1 MLALIDLLL
10 SSSGNA
16 TPSAN
21 SGSLT
26 LDFRERTLA
35 PCIFQVQDHFVFL
48 FLRNH
53 SHTTTISRALTQQ
66 ARFTEIGHIFIIN
79 MFEES
84 SISLVCF

>member
-1 MLALIDLLL
+1 MLAQIDLLL

-35 PCIFQVQDHFVFL
+35 PCIFQGSRSFCFFVF
-48 FLRNH
+48 
-53 SHTTTISRALTQQ
+53 TKPLTHHHNLQSPQ
-66 ARFTEIGHIFIIN
+66 KTGADPHRFPPFYGNRSYFHN
-79 MFEES
+79 
-84 SISLVCF
+84 